1 MRHSTSIHGLLAALI
16 TAALLAVPVTSG
28 CGTSTGVTE
37 IEIQDL
43 KFNPSEVTIK
53 KGDTVRW
60 VNKDQTAHTST
71 AKGWKSHPD
80 DPLIWN
86 SEPENPGETYE
97 WTFDAAGE
105 FEYSCLIH
113 PYMNAKVI
121 VED

>member
-1 MRHSTSIHGLLAALI
+1 MAALI
-16 TAALLAVPVTSG
+16 MAVLLSVPVTFA
-28 CGTSTGVTE
+28 CGTSDNVTV

-71 AKGWKSHPD
+71 AKGWKSPPD
-80 DPLIWN
+80 DPLSWN
-86 SEPENPGETYE
+86 SEPKNPGETYE
-97 WTFDAAGE
+97 RTFDAVGD